1 MLMSWE
7 MSLQCRWSLL
17 LVSSGELWS
26 SPVSY
31 SWWGRG
37 QAAAGDITPRIY
49 IFTAC
54 HSAQPP
60 SAAQRAGYRTTAPP
74 PATTTIWTSTAVH
87 NINLRTLS
95 RKEFVKNLCNLKQ
108 NWNFLWFFK
117 GKKKEK
123 KMVEWLVKIIHRLSN
138 IKITWMHQKKPS
150 RICTTHPFDLQL
162 PSSPK
167 FKLHNYKPNQ
177 NSIDHTRVN
186 NDGPSKISPPRNS
199 TNP

>member
-1 MLMSWE
+1 MFCFWLHIILNWYPFFIYVLISFEILFWRLGFSLIASKRHLKMLVMLMSWE

-74 PATTTIWTSTAVH
+74 PTTTIWTSTPFH
-87 NINLRTLS
+87 NINLGTFCILS
-95 RKEFVKNLCNLKQ
+95 INSIVNQCKMFCCDLSKIEFN
-108 NWNFLWFFK
+108 
-117 GKKKEK
+117 E
-123 KMVEWLVKIIHRLSN
+123 
-138 IKITWMHQKKPS
+138 
-150 RICTTHPFDLQL
+150 
-162 PSSPK
+162 
-167 FKLHNYKPNQ
+167 NQ
-177 NSIDHTRVN
+177 NR
-186 NDGPSKISPPRNS
+186 
-199 TNP
+199 

>member
-1 MLMSWE
+1 MMFSMFCVARKSFIVARASLQPSAGLGTVSTTPNEGFSSDCNKKVGVNVCECFVFDYTLFWIDILFSFMCWYHLKSFFEGLDSLWLCLKDTWKCWLCWWE

-95 RKEFVKNLCNLKQ
+95 RKEFVKKSL
-108 NWNFLWFFK
+108 
-117 GKKKEK
+117 
-123 KMVEWLVKIIHRLSN
+123 
-138 IKITWMHQKKPS
+138 
-150 RICTTHPFDLQL
+150 
-162 PSSPK
+162 
-167 FKLHNYKPNQ
+167 
-177 NSIDHTRVN
+177 
-186 NDGPSKISPPRNS
+186 
-199 TNP
+199 

>member
-1 MLMSWE
+1 MFCFWLHIILNWYPFFIYVLISFEILFWRLGFSLIASKRHLKMLVMLMRWE

-37 QAAAGDITPRIY
+37 RAAAGDITPRIY

-95 RKEFVKNLCNLKQ
+95 RKEFVKNLCNVC
-108 NWNFLWFFK
+108 N
-117 GKKKEK
+117 
-123 KMVEWLVKIIHRLSN
+123 V
-138 IKITWMHQKKPS
+138 
-150 RICTTHPFDLQL
+150 
-162 PSSPK
+162 
-167 FKLHNYKPNQ
+167 
-177 NSIDHTRVN
+177 
-186 NDGPSKISPPRNS
+186 
-199 TNP
+199 

>member
-1 MLMSWE
+1 MFCFWLHIILNWYPFFIYVLISFENFGFSLIASKRHLKMLVMLMSWE

-95 RKEFVKNLCNLKQ
+95 RKEFVKKSL
-108 NWNFLWFFK
+108 
-117 GKKKEK
+117 
-123 KMVEWLVKIIHRLSN
+123 
-138 IKITWMHQKKPS
+138 
-150 RICTTHPFDLQL
+150 
-162 PSSPK
+162 
-167 FKLHNYKPNQ
+167 NYIA
-177 NSIDHTRVN
+177 SVL
-186 NDGPSKISPPRNS
+186 ISCFWS
-199 TNP
+199 